1 VAGPVAVAP
10 ARYRTTR
17 EVRALVRRFDETTLP
32 REEWTHEAHLVVAL
46 DIARRHRPQEAVT
59 RLRASIKRLNAAH
72 GTPETETRGYHET
85 ITLAWFHLVR
95 HFLEVFDDGR
105 SLAALVDA
113 LVERFAAKDALF
125 EHYSRERLL
134 SREARARWV
143 EPDLRPLPALE
154 PFARQDQEWLQS
166 LDARAATL
174 TAKARRAVALAS

>member
-1 VAGPVAVAP
+1 
-10 ARYRTTR
+10 
-17 EVRALVRRFDETTLP
+17 ETTLP

-46 DIARRHRPQEAVT
+46 DIARRHRPQEGAT

-95 HFLEVFDDGR
+95 HFLEVFDAAR
-105 SLAALVDA
+105 SLAALV
-113 LVERFAAKDALF
+113 ERLASKNALF

-143 EPDLRPLPALE
+143 APDLRPLPALE
-154 PFARQDQEWLQS
+154 PFAREDQEWLQS
-166 LDARAATL
+166 LDARAAAL
-174 TAKARRAVALAS
+174 TAKTRRAVALAS